1 MSLKVIDKNLVKVY
15 DTQGNLIEERN
26 ATLED
31 LLEDLKDKVIEE
43 LANNY
48 YLEFTFTLPTGQSIT
63 VKAKLK
69 RLV

>member
-26 ATLED
+26 AT
-31 LLEDLKDKVIEE
+31 LEDLKDKVIEE